1 MCTVTN
7 IQYTQAFPVLTVGG
21 KQTMFISGYEFERTG
36 TPIKS
41 RFMDLQSYAN
51 PPRKPVLIPITGDLK
66 LTQVALG
73 FDSKEKQEAGYI
85 EYSVGYVDPFEV
97 VSIEEGATIS
107 FTGPEFQA
115 AVAICKSKLESIM
128 EIHRSNPG
136 LLEDALKGLNKKRKR
151 AGTLT
156 CVQLRE
162 ELGKR
167 DADTTGL
174 KQVLEERLSA
184 LLECEGIS
192 LATEDTTSQDITQK
206 KRRVEHESRVEYEH
220 ESDEEYEPA

>member
-1 MCTVTN
+1 
-7 IQYTQAFPVLTVGG
+7 
-21 KQTMFISGYEFERTG
+21 MFVAGYEFERTG

-41 RFMDLQSYAN
+41 RFLDLDSYAN
-51 PPRKPVLIPITGDLK
+51 PPRKPVLIPITDDLK

-73 FDSKEKQEAGYI
+73 FDSKAKQEAGYI
-85 EYSVGYVDPFEV
+85 EYAVGYVDPFEV
-97 VSIEEGATIS
+97 VSIEEGAAIS
-107 FTGPEFQA
+107 FTEPEFKA
-115 AVAICKSKLESIM
+115 AVATCKSKLDSIM

-156 CVQLRE
+156 VAQLRE

-174 KQVLEERLSA
+174 KAVLEERLSA

-192 LATEDTTSQDITQK
+192 LATENTTSQARIQK
-206 KRRVEHESRVEYEH
+206 KRRVEQGSSVEYEH
-220 ESDEEYEPA
+220 EDPGSDPEYELGQ